1 MKGYMCAMLL
11 TALVILVSVGQ
22 MAAGSSNGAAGQMP
36 AYYDGQLFISNFKEM
51 PAKGT
56 LLQHNKSITTISMC
70 DQCAAGLNFVSVR
83 DAIQDRRSRRCV
95 LPCCSP
101 ILAGA
106 DVAVLPCCSCDAGKA
121 AGEGAA

>member
-1 MKGYMCAMLL
+1 MHAMLL
-11 TALVILVSVGQ
+11 TALVILVSAGQ
-22 MAAGSSNGAAGQMP
+22 VAAGSSNGAAGQIP
-36 AYYDGQLFISNFKEM
+36 AYYDGQLFTSNVKEM

-56 LLQHNKSITTISMC
+56 LLQHNKSINTIYMC
-70 DQCAAGLNFVSVR
+70 DQCAAAGLNFVSVR
-83 DAIQDRRSRRCV
+83 DAIQGGRSWRCV